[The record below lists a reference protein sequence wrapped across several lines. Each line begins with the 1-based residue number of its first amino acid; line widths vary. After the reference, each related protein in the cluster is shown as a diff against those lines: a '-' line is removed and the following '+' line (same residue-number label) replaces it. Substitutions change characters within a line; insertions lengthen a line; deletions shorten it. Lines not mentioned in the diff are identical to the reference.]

1 MPKKILITGISIL
14 LIFGIC
20 ISYLSIYGIKTD
32 KFNNF
37 INNKVK
43 DFNSKLTLQTENV
56 YIKLN
61 LSERAININTKNAN
75 LIAEFNTIK
84 ISNIDINLN
93 LIKFLKNESSI
104 KNIKIKS
111 ASNLIKDVTS
121 FLNTIDYN
129 LTRYIFYSQIKEG
142 LLNFELDAKLDSKR
156 QESLSYF
163 ISGSVS
169 NAKLNIPGYES
180 LNDLNFN
187 FQTQDK
193 ITKISNLNF
202 IYDEILLSSKRLDI
216 KEKKSGEYYIE
227 GDIENTKA
235 LINPNLIFKFTNIK
249 QDYLSNKDI
258 LFKSKNSFSFKLNKN
273 KKIKNIKID
282 SVLNFDEIH
291 FNNKYQNLIFLKEG
305 TINSKFEN
313 EKFTAELDTYFA
325 FLNDLKI
332 KNKFKNNNL
341 KLSLNSKKN
350 QKIVIK
356 GNIRNGKALLDP
368 KIFLNFIDLDPKLLS
383 DKKINLESDN
393 NFKFEVYNNKIENYL
408 FDSEIYIDK
417 LQLNKEIQ
425 DVLYLKNIKT
435 KIIFGD
441 QLLKVDLKCNYSFLD
456 KNFDNESENNI
467 INLKLDKKDDKTSDV
482 EIFVQSDNNT
492 INTKEFKKYL
502 DIQEQH
508 YLIKDQIIN
517 LNSNFT
523 INASI
528 DDTFNIKKFAIKSNL
543 NFDNLN
549 INYRSNFIK
558 KYLTSFDNKITIKN
572 PQILFEYSNDI
583 INFQLDGKYL
593 LQNKE
598 DNFFIKY
605 KGSENNYEL
614 YTLLN
619 LDDSDLKI
627 DEIQY
632 LKKKNIPSKLEILL
646 NKSINGFNLQKI
658 SFKENKNYISIDN
671 LYISDDFK
679 LQSVDKIDAN
689 FFNSKGVKNN
699 FQIKK
704 NSNNYQFIGN
714 QIDGEKII
722 EKLLKSNNETKIS
735 NFFDNL
741 NTSVILNLEKVYLEK
756 DEYLKK
762 FVGEFDIKNNK
773 LILAKANGVLDKEN
787 QFSYSYRTTAKNEKI
802 TNIFIQEPKP
812 FINNYKFIK
821 GFDEGELK
829 LSSIKIDN
837 TSRSKLN
844 ISNFKVK
851 EVPVLAK
858 ILTLADLQGIADFLT
873 GEGIRFNEF
882 EMDYKTKN
890 NLIEI
895 DEIYALGPAIS
906 IMMEGYI
913 EKDRITSLRGTLVP
927 ATTINNTIAKIP
939 LLGKILVG
947 SKTGEGVF
955 GVSFKIKGPP
965 NDLKSTVNPIK
976 TLTPRFITRTL
987 ENLKGN

>member
-193 ITKISNLNF
+193 IINISNLNF
-202 IYDEILLSSKRLDI
+202 TYDEILLSSKRLDI

-325 FLNDLKI
+325 FLDDLKI
-332 KNKFKNNNL
+332 KNEFKNNNL

-417 LQLNKEIQ
+417 LQFNKEIQ

-441 QLLKVDLKCNYSFLD
+441 QLLKVDLKSNYSFID

-492 INTKEFKKYL
+492 INTKDFKKYL
-502 DIQEQH
+502 DIQEEH
-508 YLIKDQIIN
+508 NLIKDQIIN

-895 DEIYALGPAIS
+895 EDMYALGPAIS

>member
-202 IYDEILLSSKRLDI
+202 TYQKIIFSSKRLDI
-216 KEKKSGEYYIE
+216 KEKKSGEYYVE

-325 FLNDLKI
+325 FLDDLKL
-332 KNKFKNNNL
+332 KNEFKNNNL

-350 QKIVIK
+350 QKIMIK

-393 NFKFEVYNNKIENYL
+393 NFKFEIYNNKIENYL
-408 FDSEIYIDK
+408 VDSEIYLDK
-417 LQLNKEIQ
+417 LELNKEIQ
-425 DVLYLKNIKT
+425 DILYLKNIKT

-441 QLLKVDLKCNYSFLD
+441 QLLKVDLKSNYSFLD

-467 INLKLDKKDDKTSDV
+467 INLKLDKKDDKISDV

-502 DIQEQH
+502 NIQEQH
-508 YLIKDQIIN
+508 NLIKDQIIN

-549 INYRSNFIK
+549 INYRSNLIK

-605 KGSENNYEL
+605 KGSKNNFEL

-646 NKSINGFNLQKI
+646 NKSINGFNLKKI
-658 SFKENKNYISIDN
+658 SFKENKNYISINN

-837 TSRSKLN
+837 TSRSKLK

-882 EMDYKTKN
+882 EMDYRTKN

-895 DEIYALGPAIS
+895 DEMYALGPAIS

>member
-1 MPKKILITGISIL
+1 MLKKILITGISIL

-111 ASNLIKDVTS
+111 ASNLIKDVSS
-121 FLNTIDYN
+121 FLNSLDYN

-193 ITKISNLNF
+193 IIKISNLNF
-202 IYDEILLSSKRLDI
+202 TYDEILLSSKRLDI

-313 EKFTAELDTYFA
+313 EKFTAELDAYFA
-325 FLNDLKI
+325 FLDDLKI
-332 KNKFKNNNL
+332 KNEFKNNNL

-368 KIFLNFIDLDPKLLS
+368 KIFLNFIDIDPKLLS

-417 LQLNKEIQ
+417 LQFNKEIQ

-441 QLLKVDLKCNYSFLD
+441 QLLKVDLNSDYSFLD

-467 INLKLDKKDDKTSDV
+467 IYLKLDKKDEKTSDV

-502 DIQEQH
+502 DIQEEH
-508 YLIKDQIIN
+508 NLIKDQIIN

-528 DDTFNIKKFAIKSNL
+528 DDTFKIKKFAIKSNL

-605 KGSENNYEL
+605 KGNENNYEL

-632 LKKKNIPSKLEILL
+632 LKKKSIPSKLEILL

-679 LQSVDKIDAN
+679 LQSVDKIDVN

-704 NSNNYQFIGN
+704 NSNNYKFIGN

-829 LSSIKIDN
+829 LSSIKIHN

-895 DEIYALGPAIS
+895 DEIYAVGPAIS

-987 ENLKGN
+987 ENLKGD

>member
-1 MPKKILITGISIL
+1 MPKKILITVISIL

-20 ISYLSIYGIKTD
+20 ITYLSIYGIKTD

-43 DFNSKLTLQTENV
+43 DFNSKVTLQTENV

-61 LSERAININTKNAN
+61 LSERAIIINSKNAN
-75 LIAEFNTIK
+75 LIAESNSIK

-129 LTRYIFYSQIKEG
+129 LSRYIFYSQIKEG
-142 LLNFELDAKLDSKR
+142 LLDFKIDAKLDSKR

-163 ISGSVS
+163 ISGSVRK
-169 NAKLNIPGYES
+169 AKLNIPGYES

-187 FQTQDK
+187 FQNRDT

-202 IYDEILLSSKRLDI
+202 IYQKIKFASKKIDVTV
-216 KEKKSGEYYIE
+216 EKSGAYYVE

-258 LFKSKNSFSFKLNKN
+258 LLQSQNSFSFKLNKN
-273 KKIKNIKID
+273 KKINNIKIV
-282 SVLNFDEIH
+282 SALNFDEIH
-291 FNNKYQNLIFLKEG
+291 FNKKYQNLIFLKEG

-313 EKFTAELDTYFA
+313 EKFTSELDTHFA
-325 FLNDLKI
+325 FLEDLKS
-332 KNKFKNNNL
+332 KNEFKNNNL
-341 KLSLNSKKN
+341 KLSLNSKNN
-350 QKIVIK
+350 QKIMIK
-356 GNIRNGKALLDP
+356 GIISNGKALLDP
-368 KIFLNFIDLDPKLLS
+368 KIFLNFIDLDPKILS
-383 DKKINLESDN
+383 DKKVNFESDN
-393 NFKFEVYNNKIENYL
+393 NFKFEINNKKIKNYL
-408 FDSEIYIDK
+408 VDSEIYLDK
-417 LQLNKEIQ
+417 LELNKEIQ
-425 DVLYLKNIKT
+425 DILYLKNIKT

-441 QLLKVDLKCNYSFLD
+441 QLLKVDLKSNYSFLD

-467 INLKLDKKDDKTSDV
+467 INLKLDKKDDKISDV
-482 EIFVQSDNNT
+482 EIFVQSDNNS
-492 INTKEFKKYL
+492 INTKELKKYL
-502 DIQEQH
+502 NIQEQDN
-508 YLIKDQIIN
+508 LIKDQIIN

-523 INASI
+523 INVSI
-528 DDTFNIKKFAIKSNL
+528 DDTFNFKKFAIKSNL

-558 KYLTSFDNKITIKN
+558 KYLTSFDNKIAIKN

-583 INFQLDGKYL
+583 INLQLDGKYL

-605 KGSENNYEL
+605 KGNENNFEL
-614 YTLLN
+614 YTLLD
-619 LDDSDLKI
+619 LDDSDFKI

-646 NKSINGFNLQKI
+646 NKSLNDFNLQKI
-658 SFKENKNYISIDN
+658 SFTENKNYISLNN
-671 LYISDDFK
+671 LYISDDLK
-679 LQSVDKIDAN
+679 LQSVDKIDVN
-689 FFNSKGVKNN
+689 FFNSKGVQNN

-704 NSNNYQFIGN
+704 NSNNYQFVGN
-714 QIDGEKII
+714 QIDGEKIV
-722 EKLLKSNNETKIS
+722 EKLLRSNNKTKIS

-741 NTSVILNLEKVYLEK
+741 NTSVIFNLEKVYLEK

-762 FVGEFDIKNNK
+762 FVGEFDIRNNK

-787 QFSYSYRTTAKNEKI
+787 QFSYSYRTTTKNEKI
-802 TNIFIQEPKP
+802 TNIFIQEPRP

-829 LSSIKIDN
+829 LSSTKIDN
-837 TSRSKLN
+837 TSRSNLK
-844 ISNFKVK
+844 ITNFKVK

-858 ILTLADLQGIADFLT
+858 ILTLASLQGIADLLT

-882 EMDYKTKN
+882 EMDYRTKN
-890 NLIEI
+890 NLTEI
-895 DEIYALGPAIS
+895 DEMYAIGPAIS

-927 ATTINNTIAKIP
+927 ATTINKNIAKIP

-947 SKTGEGVF
+947 SKTGEGIF

-965 NDLKSTVNPIK
+965 DDLKSTVNPIK

>member
-14 LIFGIC
+14 LILGIC
-20 ISYLSIYGIKTD
+20 ITYLSIYGIKTD

-84 ISNIDINLN
+84 ISNVDINLN

-202 IYDEILLSSKRLDI
+202 TYDEILLSSKRLDI

-258 LFKSKNSFSFKLNKN
+258 LFQSKNSFSFKLNKN

-313 EKFTAELDTYFA
+313 EKFSAELDTYFA
-325 FLNDLKI
+325 FLDDLKI
-332 KNKFKNNNL
+332 KNEFKNNNL

-350 QKIVIK
+350 QKMVIK

-425 DVLYLKNIKT
+425 DVLYFKNIKT

-441 QLLKVDLKCNYSFLD
+441 QLLKVDLKSNYSFLD

-508 YLIKDQIIN
+508 NLIKDQIIN

-558 KYLTSFDNKITIKN
+558 KYLTSFDHKITIKN

-605 KGSENNYEL
+605 KGSKNNYEL

-671 LYISDDFK
+671 LYISNDFK

-689 FFNSKGVKNN
+689 FFNNKGVKNN

-722 EKLLKSNNETKIS
+722 ERLLKSNNETKIS

-837 TSRSKLN
+837 TSRSKLK

-882 EMDYKTKN
+882 EMDYRTKN

-895 DEIYALGPAIS
+895 EDMYALGPAIS

>member
-156 QESLSYF
+156 QEALSYF

-187 FQTQDK
+187 FQTQDR

-202 IYDEILLSSKRLDI
+202 IYQKIIFSSKRLDV
-216 KEKKSGEYYIE
+216 KGEKSGAYYVE

-325 FLNDLKI
+325 FLDDLKI
-332 KNKFKNNNL
+332 KNEFKNNNL

-408 FDSEIYIDK
+408 SDSEIYIDK

-441 QLLKVDLKCNYSFLD
+441 QLLKVDLKSDYSFLD

-467 INLKLDKKDDKTSDV
+467 IYLKLDKKDEKTSDV
-482 EIFVQSDNNT
+482 EIFVQSDNNI

-508 YLIKDQIIN
+508 NLIKDQIIN

-528 DDTFNIKKFAIKSNL
+528 DETFNIKKFAIKSNL

-882 EMDYKTKN
+882 EMDYRTKN

-895 DEIYALGPAIS
+895 EDMYALGPAIS

>member
-14 LIFGIC
+14 LILVTC

-84 ISNIDINLN
+84 ISNVDINLN

-180 LNDLNFN
+180 LNELNFN
-187 FQTQDK
+187 FETQDR

-202 IYDEILLSSKRLDI
+202 IYQKIIFSSKRLDV
-216 KEKKSGEYYIE
+216 KGEKSGAYYVE

-325 FLNDLKI
+325 FLDDLKL
-332 KNKFKNNNL
+332 KNEFKNNNL

-350 QKIVIK
+350 QKIMIK

-408 FDSEIYIDK
+408 FDSEIYLDK

-425 DVLYLKNIKT
+425 DVLYLKDIKT

-441 QLLKVDLKCNYSFLD
+441 QLLKVDLKSNYSFLD

-502 DIQEQH
+502 DIQDQH
-508 YLIKDQIIN
+508 NLIKDQIIN

-558 KYLTSFDNKITIKN
+558 KYLTSFDNKIAIKN

-627 DEIQY
+627 NEIQY

-646 NKSINGFNLQKI
+646 NKSTNGLRLQKI
-658 SFKENKNYISIDN
+658 SFRENKNYISIDN

-756 DEYLKK
+756 DEYLNK

-802 TNIFIQEPKP
+802 TNISIQEPKP

-837 TSRSKLN
+837 TSRSKLK

-895 DEIYALGPAIS
+895 EDMYALGPAIS

>member
-1 MPKKILITGISIL
+1 MPKKILIIGISIL
-14 LIFGIC
+14 LILGIW

-142 LLNFELDAKLDSKR
+142 LLNFELDAKFDIKR

-202 IYDEILLSSKRLDI
+202 TYDEILLSSKRLDI

-325 FLNDLKI
+325 FLDDLKI
-332 KNKFKNNNL
+332 KNEFKNNNL

-417 LQLNKEIQ
+417 LQFNKEIQ

-441 QLLKVDLKCNYSFLD
+441 QLLKVDLKSNYSFLD

-508 YLIKDQIIN
+508 NLIKDQIIN

-528 DDTFNIKKFAIKSNL
+528 DETFNIKKFAIKSNL

-549 INYRSNFIK
+549 INYRSNFIQ

-837 TSRSKLN
+837 TSRSKLK

-882 EMDYKTKN
+882 EMEYRTKN

-895 DEIYALGPAIS
+895 VDMYALGPAIS

>member
-1 MPKKILITGISIL
+1 MPKKILITGISIF
-14 LIFGIC
+14 LILGIC

-43 DFNSKLTLQTENV
+43 DLNSKLTLQTENV

-84 ISNIDINLN
+84 ISNVDINLN

-129 LTRYIFYSQIKEG
+129 LSRYIFYSQIKEG

-187 FQTQDK
+187 FQTQDR

-202 IYDEILLSSKRLDI
+202 IYQKIIFSSKRLDV
-216 KEKKSGEYYIE
+216 KGEKSGVYYVE

-249 QDYLSNKDI
+249 KDYLSNKDI
-258 LFKSKNSFSFKLNKN
+258 LFQSKNSFSFKLNKN
-273 KKIKNIKID
+273 KEIKNIKID

-305 TINSKFEN
+305 KINSKFEN

-325 FLNDLKI
+325 FLDDLKL
-332 KNKFKNNNL
+332 KNEFKNNNL

-350 QKIVIK
+350 QKIMIK

-408 FDSEIYIDK
+408 VDSEIYLDK
-417 LQLNKEIQ
+417 LELNKEIQ
-425 DVLYLKNIKT
+425 DVLYLKDIKT

-441 QLLKVDLKCNYSFLD
+441 QLLKVDLKSNYSFLD
-456 KNFDNESENNI
+456 KNFGNESENNI
-467 INLKLDKKDDKTSDV
+467 INLKLDKKNDKTSDV

-508 YLIKDQIIN
+508 NLIKDQIIN

-528 DDTFNIKKFAIKSNL
+528 DDTFNIKKFDIKSNL

-619 LDDSDLKI
+619 LNDSDLKI

-646 NKSINGFNLQKI
+646 NKSTNGFNLQKI

-679 LQSVDKIDAN
+679 LQSVDKIDAY
-689 FFNSKGVKNN
+689 FFNSKGVINN

-722 EKLLKSNNETKIS
+722 EKLLRSNNETKIS
-735 NFFDNL
+735 NFFENL

-821 GFDEGELK
+821 GFDKGELK

-837 TSRSKLN
+837 TSRSKLK

-882 EMDYKTKN
+882 EMDYRTKN

-895 DEIYALGPAIS
+895 VDMYALGPAIS

>member
-14 LIFGIC
+14 LILGIC
-20 ISYLSIYGIKTD
+20 ITYLSIYGIKTD

-84 ISNIDINLN
+84 ISNVDINLN

-187 FQTQDK
+187 FQSQDK
-193 ITKISNLNF
+193 ITNISNLNF
-202 IYDEILLSSKRLDI
+202 TYDEILLSSKRLDI

-325 FLNDLKI
+325 FLDDLKI
-332 KNKFKNNNL
+332 KNEFKNNNL

-350 QKIVIK
+350 QKIMIK

-408 FDSEIYIDK
+408 FDSEIYLDK

-441 QLLKVDLKCNYSFLD
+441 QLLKVDLKSNYSFLD

-508 YLIKDQIIN
+508 NLIKDQIIN

-605 KGSENNYEL
+605 KGSKNNYEL

-646 NKSINGFNLQKI
+646 NKSTNGLNLQKI

-671 LYISDDFK
+671 LYISNDFK

-689 FFNSKGVKNN
+689 FFNNKGVKNN

-704 NSNNYQFIGN
+704 NSNNYQFIGK
-714 QIDGEKII
+714 QIDGEKMI

-756 DEYLKK
+756 NEYLKK

-837 TSRSKLN
+837 TSRSKLK

-895 DEIYALGPAIS
+895 EDMYALGPAIS

>member
-84 ISNIDINLN
+84 ISNVDINLN

-202 IYDEILLSSKRLDI
+202 TYDEILLSSKRLDI

-313 EKFTAELDTYFA
+313 EKFTAKLDTYFA
-325 FLNDLKI
+325 FLDDLKL
-332 KNKFKNNNL
+332 KNEFKNNNL

-350 QKIVIK
+350 QKIMIK

-408 FDSEIYIDK
+408 FDSEIYLDK
-417 LQLNKEIQ
+417 LELNKEIQ
-425 DVLYLKNIKT
+425 DDLYLKNIKT
-435 KIIFGD
+435 KIIFGE
-441 QLLKVDLKCNYSFLD
+441 QLFKVDLKSNYSFLD

-508 YLIKDQIIN
+508 NLIKDQIIN

-605 KGSENNYEL
+605 KGSKNNYEL

-646 NKSINGFNLQKI
+646 NKSTNGLNLQKI

-837 TSRSKLN
+837 TSRSKLK

-895 DEIYALGPAIS
+895 EDMYALGPAIS

>member
-193 ITKISNLNF
+193 ITNISNLNF
-202 IYDEILLSSKRLDI
+202 TYDEILLSSKRLDI

-325 FLNDLKI
+325 FLDDLKI
-332 KNKFKNNNL
+332 KNEFKNNNL

-350 QKIVIK
+350 QKIMIK

-368 KIFLNFIDLDPKLLS
+368 KIFLNFVDLDPKLLS

-408 FDSEIYIDK
+408 LDSEIYIDK

-441 QLLKVDLKCNYSFLD
+441 QLLKVDLKSNYSFLD

-492 INTKEFKKYL
+492 INTKEFKKYF

-549 INYRSNFIK
+549 INYRSNLIK

-704 NSNNYQFIGN
+704 NSNNYQFIGK
-714 QIDGEKII
+714 QIDGEKMI

-837 TSRSKLN
+837 TSRSKLK

-895 DEIYALGPAIS
+895 EDMYALGPAIS

>member
-1 MPKKILITGISIL
+1 MPKKILIIGISIL
-14 LIFGIC
+14 LIFGTC

-187 FQTQDK
+187 FQFQDK
-193 ITKISNLNF
+193 ITNISNLNF
-202 IYDEILLSSKRLDI
+202 TYDEILLSSKRLDI

-325 FLNDLKI
+325 FLDDLKI
-332 KNKFKNNNL
+332 KNEFKNNNL

-408 FDSEIYIDK
+408 FDSEIYLDK

-441 QLLKVDLKCNYSFLD
+441 QLLKVDLKSNYSFLD

-492 INTKEFKKYL
+492 INTKEFKKYF

-605 KGSENNYEL
+605 KGSKNNYEL

-837 TSRSKLN
+837 TSRSKLK

-882 EMDYKTKN
+882 EMDYRTKN

-895 DEIYALGPAIS
+895 EDMYALGPAIS

>member
-1 MPKKILITGISIL
+1 MLKKILITGISIL

-111 ASNLIKDVTS
+111 ASNLIKDVSS
-121 FLNTIDYN
+121 FLNTLDYN

-193 ITKISNLNF
+193 IIKISNLNF
-202 IYDEILLSSKRLDI
+202 TYDEILLSSKRLDI

-313 EKFTAELDTYFA
+313 EKFTAELDAYFA
-325 FLNDLKI
+325 FLDDLKI
-332 KNKFKNNNL
+332 KNEFKNNNL

-350 QKIVIK
+350 QKILIK

-368 KIFLNFIDLDPKLLS
+368 KIFLNFIDIDPKLLS

-417 LQLNKEIQ
+417 LQFNKEIQ

-441 QLLKVDLKCNYSFLD
+441 QLLKVDLNSDYSFLD

-467 INLKLDKKDDKTSDV
+467 IYLKLDKKDEKTSDV

-502 DIQEQH
+502 DIQEEH
-508 YLIKDQIIN
+508 NLIKDQIIN

-528 DDTFNIKKFAIKSNL
+528 DDTFKIKKFAIKSNL

-605 KGSENNYEL
+605 KGNENNYEL

-632 LKKKNIPSKLEILL
+632 LKKKSIPSKLEILL

-679 LQSVDKIDAN
+679 LQSVDKIDVN

-704 NSNNYQFIGN
+704 NSNNYKFIGN

-895 DEIYALGPAIS
+895 DEIYAVGPAIS

-987 ENLKGN
+987 ENLKGD

>member
-14 LIFGIC
+14 LILGIC

-84 ISNIDINLN
+84 ISNVDINLN

-104 KNIKIKS
+104 KNIKIES

-129 LTRYIFYSQIKEG
+129 LSRYIFYSQIKEG

-187 FQTQDK
+187 FQTQNR

-202 IYDEILLSSKRLDI
+202 IYQKIIFSSKRLDVI
-216 KEKKSGEYYIE
+216 GEKSGTYYVE
-227 GDIENTKA
+227 GDIANSKA

-258 LFKSKNSFSFKLNKN
+258 LFQSKNSFSFKLNKN

-325 FLNDLKI
+325 FLDDLKI
-332 KNKFKNNNL
+332 KNEFKNNNL

-383 DKKINLESDN
+383 DKKINFESDN

-408 FDSEIYIDK
+408 FDSEIYLDK
-417 LQLNKEIQ
+417 LELNKEIQ

-441 QLLKVDLKCNYSFLD
+441 QLLKVDLKSNYSFLD

-508 YLIKDQIIN
+508 NLIKDQIIN

-558 KYLTSFDNKITIKN
+558 KYLTSFDNKIAIKN

-646 NKSINGFNLQKI
+646 NKSTNGFNLQKI

-802 TNIFIQEPKP
+802 TNIIIEEPKP

-837 TSRSKLN
+837 TSRSNLK
-844 ISNFKVK
+844 ITNFKVK

-858 ILTLADLQGIADFLT
+858 ILTLASLQGIADLLT

-882 EMDYKTKN
+882 EMDYMTKN
-890 NLIEI
+890 NLTEI
-895 DEIYALGPAIS
+895 DEMYAIGPAIS

-947 SKTGEGVF
+947 SKTGEGIF

>member
-1 MPKKILITGISIL
+1 MPKKILITGILIL
-14 LIFGIC
+14 LILGIC

-43 DFNSKLTLQTENV
+43 DFNSKLILQTENV

-61 LSERAININTKNAN
+61 LSENAININTKNAN

-84 ISNIDINLN
+84 ISNVDINLN
-93 LIKFLKNESSI
+93 LIKFLKSESSI

-129 LTRYIFYSQIKEG
+129 LSRYIFYSQIKEG

-187 FQTQDK
+187 FQTQDR

-202 IYDEILLSSKRLDI
+202 IYQKIIFSSKRLDV
-216 KEKKSGEYYIE
+216 KGEKSGAYYVE

-235 LINPNLIFKFTNIK
+235 LINPKLIFKFTNIK

-258 LFKSKNSFSFKLNKN
+258 LFQSKNSFSFKLNKN

-325 FLNDLKI
+325 FLDDLKL
-332 KNKFKNNNL
+332 KNEFKNNNL

-350 QKIVIK
+350 QKMIIR
-356 GNIRNGKALLDP
+356 GNIRNGKGPLDP

-383 DKKINLESDN
+383 DKKINFESDN

-408 FDSEIYIDK
+408 IDSEIYLDK
-417 LQLNKEIQ
+417 LELNKEIQ

-441 QLLKVDLKCNYSFLD
+441 QLLKVDLKSNYSFFE
-456 KNFDNESENNI
+456 KTFDNESENNI
-467 INLKLDKKDDKTSDV
+467 INIKLDKKNDKTSDV
-482 EIFVQSDNNT
+482 EIFLQSDNNT

-502 DIQEQH
+502 NIQEQRN
-508 YLIKDQIIN
+508 LIKDQIID

-558 KYLTSFDNKITIKN
+558 KYLTSFDNKIAIKN

-583 INFQLDGKYL
+583 INFQIDGKYL

-605 KGSENNYEL
+605 KGNENNYEL

-646 NKSINGFNLQKI
+646 NKSTNGFNLQNI
-658 SFKENKNYISIDN
+658 SFTENKNYISIDN

-787 QFSYSYRTTAKNEKI
+787 QFSYSYRTTAKNEKM
-802 TNIFIQEPKP
+802 TNITIEEPKP

-829 LSSIKIDN
+829 LTSIKIDN
-837 TSRSKLN
+837 TSRSNLK
-844 ISNFKVK
+844 ITNFKVK

-858 ILTLADLQGIADFLT
+858 ILTLASLQGIADLLT

-882 EMDYKTKN
+882 EMDFKRKN

-895 DEIYALGPAIS
+895 EEMYALGPAIS

-927 ATTINNTIAKIP
+927 ATTINKTIAKIP
-939 LLGKILVG
+939 LLGNILVG
-947 SKTGEGVF
+947 SKTGEGIF

-965 NDLKSTVNPIK
+965 NNLKSTVNPIR